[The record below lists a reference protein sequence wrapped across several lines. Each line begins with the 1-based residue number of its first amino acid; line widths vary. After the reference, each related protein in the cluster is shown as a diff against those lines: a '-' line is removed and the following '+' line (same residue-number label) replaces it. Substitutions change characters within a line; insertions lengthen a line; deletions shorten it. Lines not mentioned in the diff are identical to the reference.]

1 MPHAVSDPIQKR
13 KSNSGR
19 PPKYRGPS
27 RPVTV
32 TLPDSTLEVLRRID
46 EDRGLAIVKAAE
58 WAQRDDTDS
67 KSLVEIVQ
75 MAPGKGLLVVGAT
88 VALKR
93 IPFLHL
99 IEIGPDRHLLALD
112 RGNDFKSLEI
122 AVRDVFDDVPEDQ
135 LHERQLLKS
144 LLEHIKDLRKAE
156 KVTMAEILLVS
167 MGDRTAK

>member
-1 MPHAVSDPIQKR
+1 MSDPTPKR

-19 PPKYRGPS
+19 PPKYSGPS

-32 TLPDSTLEVLRRID
+32 TLPDSTLEALRRID

-58 WAQRDDTDS
+58 WAQGDYSDS
-67 KSLVEIVQ
+67 NAPVEIVQ

-112 RGNDFKSLEI
+112 RGNDFRSLEI
-122 AVRDVFDDVPEDQ
+122 AVRDLFDDVPEGQ
-135 LHERQLLKS
+135 TYERELLKS
-144 LLEHIKDLRKAE
+144 LLVHIRDLRKAE

-167 MGDRTAK
+167 MGGKDSR

>member
-1 MPHAVSDPIQKR
+1 MPNVVSDPTPKR

-19 PPKYRGPS
+19 PPKYSGPS

-32 TLPDSTLEVLRRID
+32 TLPESTLEALRRID

-58 WAQRDDTDS
+58 WAQGDHAES
-67 KSLVEIVQ
+67 SSPVEIVQ

-93 IPFLHL
+93 IPFLRL

-112 RGNDFKSLEI
+112 RGNDFRSLEI

-135 LHERQLLKS
+135 VYEREMLKS
-144 LLEHIKDLRKAE
+144 LLAHIRDLRKAE

-167 MGDRTAK
+167 MGGKESK